1 MFHFENF
8 AFDFILDR
16 DFISYFCLYA
26 YKYLYIYIT
35 FIIIFFLDLNICIM
49 NAFVCHSFSS
59 FTLLFVF
66 NHLLNHTL

>member
-26 YKYLYIYIT
+26 YKYLYIYHIYN
-35 FIIIFFLDLNICIM
+35 NILSRFKYMYNECICM
-49 NAFVCHSFSS
+49 PSFSS

>member
-26 YKYLYIYIT
+26 YKYLYIYIYHIYNNILSR
-35 FIIIFFLDLNICIM
+35 FKYMYNECICMPFF
-49 NAFVCHSFSS
+49 
-59 FTLLFVF
+59 
-66 NHLLNHTL
+66 